1 MFVESNGQ
9 PDVPDLHQNPLQGCT
24 TIGGE
29 ALLQFPDTF
38 DIFVPAIAHD
48 GEHAEEIVA
57 GAVTAGGEVS
67 LWRRLADLE
76 ALAKEEIVV
85 PCIELAHSLLGE
97 ADPVPLGIRI
107 LRLEG
112 SGVRWF

>member
-9 PDVPDLHQNPLQGCT
+9 PGCPICTKPARRLHHGWW
-24 TIGGE
+24 E
-29 ALLQFPDTF
+29 ALLEFPDTF

-57 GAVTAGGEVS
+57 GAVTAGGEVT

-76 ALAKEEIVV
+76 ALAREKMVI

-97 ADPVPLGIRI
+97 ADPVP
-107 LRLEG
+107 
-112 SGVRWF
+112 